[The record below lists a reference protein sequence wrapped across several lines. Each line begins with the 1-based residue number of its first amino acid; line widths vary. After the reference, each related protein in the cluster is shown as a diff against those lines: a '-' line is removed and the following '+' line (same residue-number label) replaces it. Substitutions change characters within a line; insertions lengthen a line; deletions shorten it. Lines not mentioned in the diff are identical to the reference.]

1 MPASI
6 CKILTGRQRPW
17 NGTLDR
23 NYSGQAVMQTRI
35 FLDQCAGIL
44 CQPHLYF
51 ESAADRL
58 DFSDG
63 AVFVL
68 IMAALQAALSG
79 LGIGASAYTAS
90 LGGLLLTPLAALVA
104 TFIGAAI
111 ILLLSKGLSGVGDF
125 GDAFSIAAASSAMLP
140 VGQLLTTL
148 PVIGQVLAIAW
159 AWFIVSRGAIHVFK
173 VPPQTAS
180 AAFAVVYAVLLLLAV
195 A

>member
-1 MPASI
+1 
-6 CKILTGRQRPW
+6 
-17 NGTLDR
+17 
-23 NYSGQAVMQTRI
+23 MQTRI

-63 AVFVL
+63 TVFVL
-68 IMAALQAALSG
+68 IMAVLQAVLAS
-79 LGIGASAYTAS
+79 LGIGASAYIPS
-90 LGGLLLTPLAALVA
+90 FGGLLLAPLAAIVA

-111 ILLLSKGLSGVGDF
+111 ILLLCKGLRGAGDF

-140 VGQLLTTL
+140 VGQLLIAL
-148 PVIGQVLAIAW
+148 PVFGQLLAIAW
-159 AWFIVSRGAIHVFK
+159 TWFIVSRGAIHVFK
-173 VPPQTAS
+173 VPTQTAS
-180 AAFAVVYAVLLLLAV
+180 VAFALVYVVVLLLA

>member
-1 MPASI
+1 
-6 CKILTGRQRPW
+6 
-17 NGTLDR
+17 
-23 NYSGQAVMQTRI
+23 MQTRV

-51 ESAADRL
+51 ESAADRQ

-63 AVFVL
+63 TVFVL
-68 IMAALQAALSG
+68 IMAVLQAVLSG
-79 LGIGASAYTAS
+79 LGIGTSAYVAS
-90 LGGLLLTPLAALVA
+90 PGGFLLAPLAAIVA

-111 ILLLSKGLSGVGDF
+111 ILLLCKGLRGAGDF

-173 VPPQTAS
+173 VSPQTAS
-180 AAFAVVYAVLLLLAV
+180 VAFAVVYAVVLLLAV